1 MGLPIENNFNSD
13 TSEQVHE
20 VMFSRKIKVTAHPQL
35 VFNKNLVLKSIL
47 KYFSISN

>member
-20 VMFSRKIKVTAHPQL
+20 VMFSRKIKVIAHPQL

-47 KYFSISN
+47 KYFSISS

>member
-20 VMFSRKIKVTAHPQL
+20 VMFSRKIKVTDHPQL

-47 KYFSISN
+47 KYFSISS

>member
-13 TSEQVHE
+13 TGEQVHE
-20 VMFSRKIKVTAHPQL
+20 VIFSRKIKVTDHPQL

-47 KYFSISN
+47 KYFSISS